1 MSFKVNYIEECL
13 SEATKESLNDFPQ
26 SLELSVLDSLYE
38 RGFKDGYNYAKSETT
53 NENF

>member
-1 MSFKVNYIEECL
+1 MNYIEEYL
-13 SEATKESLNDFPQ
+13 SLKTKESLNDFPQ

-38 RGFKDGYNYAKSETT
+38 RGFKDGYNFVKSETT